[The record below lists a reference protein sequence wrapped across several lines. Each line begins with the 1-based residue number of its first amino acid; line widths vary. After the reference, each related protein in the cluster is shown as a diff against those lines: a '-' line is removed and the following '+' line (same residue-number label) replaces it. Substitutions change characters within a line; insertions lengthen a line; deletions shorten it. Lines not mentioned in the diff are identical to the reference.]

1 MLDDDLS
8 QKRDALLQC
17 LRVAGGVAV
26 AFSAGV
32 DSTVLAQAARVAC
45 GDRAV
50 AVLAA
55 SPSLPEGTCEEARA
69 LAERIGIPLRILQTD
84 EFARPEY
91 RANAGDRCYFCKQTL
106 YVQLATLREELEIDT
121 IVNGTN
127 QDDLGDYR
135 PGLRAAEELG
145 VRSPFVEVGLSKQDI
160 RALARDWDLP
170 VWDKPAAPCLSSRI
184 AHGLEVTPERVRR
197 VDAAERWL
205 KEFLGERELRVRHE
219 FHDLAR
225 IEVPLETLPR
235 LVAGETP
242 AKITAQ
248 FQQFGF
254 RYVTLDLAGFR
265 SGSMNAVLTETY
277 VGELIALSTR

>member
-1 MLDDDLS
+1 MLDEDLSRKRDDLLA
-8 QKRDALLQC
+8 R
-17 LRVAGGVAV
+17 LRAAGGVAV

-32 DSTVLAQAARVAC
+32 DSTVLAQAARLAC

-55 SPSLPEGTCEEARA
+55 SPSLPEGTLEEARL
-69 LAERIGIPLRILQTD
+69 LAEQIGIPLRVLQTD
-84 EFARPEY
+84 EFTRPEY

-106 YVQLATLREELEIDT
+106 YVRLAAIRDELGIDT

-145 VRSPFVEVGLSKQDI
+145 VRSPFVEVGLTKQEI
-160 RALARDWDLP
+160 RALARDWNLP

-205 KEFLGERELRVRHE
+205 KEFLDERELRVRHE

-225 IEVPLETLPR
+225 IEVPLRTLPR
-235 LVAGETP
+235 LVDGENS
-242 AKITAQ
+242 AKITAHLQ
-248 FQQFGF
+248 ELGF

-265 SGSMNAVLTETY
+265 SGSMNAVLTDEY
-277 VGELIALSTR
+277 PGELLPLSTK